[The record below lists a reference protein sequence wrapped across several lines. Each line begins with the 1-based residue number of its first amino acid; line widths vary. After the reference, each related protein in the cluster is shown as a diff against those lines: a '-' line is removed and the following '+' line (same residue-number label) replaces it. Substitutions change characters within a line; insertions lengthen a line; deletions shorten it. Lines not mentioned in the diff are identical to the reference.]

1 VEQIIVSGLIFGCV
15 YGLAALGLVL
25 IFRTTGLVNFAH
37 GEMAMVTTFVAFTF
51 LSYFQLSF
59 FISFFLAIVFAALF
73 GIAIYF
79 LLIRRVGDA
88 SHLNQLVL
96 TLGIFL
102 AIHGIAGLIWGHTP
116 ASFPRALKGGPIQLG
131 PIFISPNEL
140 FVLFV
145 TFILASTLFVLFRF
159 TRVGLAMRASSQDLT
174 AARLMGIN
182 VNFVFM
188 VTWASGSI
196 LGGIAGLL
204 TAPFTFLGVSM
215 MYDVLI
221 MAFAAA
227 VLAGFLSLPGA
238 VFGGLIIGVF
248 GNLVSY
254 YWAPEMALVCTFV
267 LIIVVLYI
275 RPQGIFS
282 APEAIKKV

>member
-1 VEQIIVSGLIFGCV
+1 MEQIIISGLIFGCV

-51 LSYFQLSF
+51 LNHLEFPF
-59 FISFFLAIVFAALF
+59 FVSFFLAIVSAALF
-73 GIAIYF
+73 GVAIYF
-79 LLIRRVGDA
+79 LLIRHVGEA

-102 AIHGIAGLIWGHTP
+102 AIHGAAGLIWGHTP
-116 ASFPRALKGGPIQLG
+116 TSFPRALEGSSIQFGPV
-131 PIFISPNEL
+131 FISPNEL

-145 TFILASTLFVLFRF
+145 TFVLAFILFALFRF
-159 TRVGLAMRASSQDLT
+159 TQVGLAMRASSQDLT

-188 VTWASGSI
+188 VTWASGSV

-215 MYDVLI
+215 MFNVLI

-227 VLAGFLSLPGA
+227 VLAGFVSLPGA
-238 VFGGLIIGVF
+238 VIGGLIIGIF

-267 LIIVVLYI
+267 LIVAVLYI

>member
-1 VEQIIVSGLIFGCV
+1 MEQIVISGLIFGCV

-37 GEMAMVTTFVAFTF
+37 GEMAMVTTFVAFT
-51 LSYFQLSF
+51 LIDTFQLPF
-59 FISFFLAIVFAALF
+59 FVSFFLAIVFAALF
-73 GIAIYF
+73 GIVIYF
-79 LLIRRVGDA
+79 LLIRYVGDA
-88 SHLNQLVL
+88 PYLNQLVL

-116 ASFPRALKGGPIQLG
+116 TSFPQALEGSSIPIGPV
-131 PIFISPNEL
+131 FISPNEL

-145 TFILASTLFVLFRF
+145 TFILASALFALFKF
-159 TRVGLAMRASSQDLT
+159 TRIGLAMRASSQDLT

-188 VTWASGSI
+188 VTWASGSV

-215 MYDVLI
+215 MFNVLI

-238 VFGGLIIGVF
+238 AVGGLIIGVF

-275 RPQGIFS
+275 RPQGIFG
-282 APEAIKKV
+282 APKAVKKV

>member
-1 VEQIIVSGLIFGCV
+1 MEQIIISGLIFGCV

-51 LSYFQLSF
+51 LSTFQLPF

-73 GIAIYF
+73 GVVIYF
-79 LLIRRVGDA
+79 LLIRYVGDA
-88 SHLNQLVL
+88 PHLNQLVL

-102 AIHGIAGLIWGHTP
+102 AVHGAAGLIWGHTP
-116 ASFPRALKGGPIQLG
+116 TSFPRALEGDSIQLG
-131 PIFISPNEL
+131 PVFISPNEL

-145 TFILASTLFVLFRF
+145 TFVLASALFVLFRF

-188 VTWASGSI
+188 VTWAFGSV

-215 MYDVLI
+215 MFNVLI

-238 VFGGLIIGVF
+238 VFGGLFIGIF

-267 LIIVVLYI
+267 LIIIVLYV